1 MDTVIKAKK
10 LIDGSGSVP
19 VDDPVVVV
27 RDTKIIGVYQGE
39 VPEKILSTDAQT
51 LEYPESTLLPGL
63 IDCHVHL
70 NLPGDG
76 TEFVDSVAE
85 PDGFLVATSAYN
97 ARTALEAGITTL
109 RDTGGRGSTT
119 FELRRA
125 LQHGYGTGS
134 RLILCGQPITIT
146 GGHAWYFG
154 GEADGV
160 EGVRQKA
167 REMVKLGADFIKV
180 MGTGGGT
187 PGTISWLPSFRREE
201 IEAVIDEAHR
211 LARKISIHCLCAEAI
226 EFAAEAGV
234 DQIEH
239 ASFLVNE
246 AGAQKFVPAVADTI
260 ARSGAMVTGTLAVGS
275 YVVSTMRAKE
285 RRTRE
290 EQELLDRW
298 EIMLEDNLRQFSG
311 LLQAGVQFVAGTD
324 AGWRFTPF
332 DSLVEEMHLM
342 QSGGLATAEAI
353 VAATSRAARALG
365 IESEVGT
372 VQEGFGA
379 DIIAVDGDPLEDL
392 YALKKVR
399 MVMQAG
405 HVHVHREHA
414 RSQPVSVPSSPA
426 AAMSN

>member
-1 MDTVIKAKK
+1 
-10 LIDGSGSVP
+10 
-19 VDDPVVVV
+19 
-27 RDTKIIGVYQGE
+27 
-39 VPEKILSTDAQT
+39 
-51 LEYPESTLLPGL
+51 
-63 IDCHVHL
+63 
-70 NLPGDG
+70 
-76 TEFVDSVAE
+76 
-85 PDGFLVATSAYN
+85 
-97 ARTALEAGITTL
+97 
-109 RDTGGRGSTT
+109 
-119 FELRRA
+119 
-125 LQHGYGTGS
+125 
-134 RLILCGQPITIT
+134 
-146 GGHAWYFG
+146 
-154 GEADGV
+154 
-160 EGVRQKA
+160 
-167 REMVKLGADFIKV
+167 
-180 MGTGGGT
+180 
-187 PGTISWLPSFRREE
+187 
-201 IEAVIDEAHR
+201 
-211 LARKISIHCLCAEAI
+211 
-226 EFAAEAGV
+226 
-234 DQIEH
+234 
-239 ASFLVNE
+239 
-246 AGAQKFVPAVADTI
+246 
-260 ARSGAMVTGTLAVGS
+260 
-275 YVVSTMRAKE
+275 VVSTMRAKE

-311 LLQAGVQFVAGTD
+311 LLQAGVRFVAGTD

-372 VQEGFGA
+372 VQEGFEA